1 MHTAVGQSSGR
12 RREEGARTC
21 ALAMEEVR
29 GRCEQRA
36 GKRSDGVACTCGRGH
51 PRRRCCPAVLGGSS
65 YDSSSSS
72 KSAASSSASSGSLP
86 LAMAAAA
93 RRHNGRGAEVATRT
107 PKGPSAP
114 ARGSSSALSLK
125 FRSTEELRSVRT
137 DGTAYHGPCCDPS
150 LSTLPAHCPSPAYIA
165 SSPLNLFVRRHRG
178 RVGHTCMRA
187 RAAKQE

>member
-12 RREEGARTC
+12 RREEGVRTC

-93 RRHNGRGAEVATRT
+93 RRHNGRGAEVATRS

-114 ARGSSSALSLK
+114 ARGSSSVLSLI
-125 FRSTEELRSVRT
+125 FLPRT
-137 DGTAYHGPCCDPS
+137 SPS
-150 LSTLPAHCPSPAYIA
+150 LGGTHAH
-165 SSPLNLFVRRHRG
+165 LGRERGEGRHG
-178 RVGHTCMRA
+178 FSQKAFTRVGLWVVYTPPRGSVNPP
-187 RAAKQE
+187 KQL